1 MKKILIGLLIIL
13 MCSIVANVI
22 VFSFYFEKYSSSEL
36 FERFVNKNKIS
47 ELELPKIPNFYQEN
61 ILALSFENN
70 VKNEKDFEEWDLLI
84 SEKFVEIYNL
94 QKVDE
99 HSLKNI
105 KKEFIE
111 STNSKILTK
120 FSAKS
125 FDGDKIIFYE
135 LKPNKQFDS
144 LQTVLIIPGSGNQG
158 AADVLDL
165 DSVYRDYFYH
175 KGLAK
180 KIVDEG
186 YIVYVIENRGWGERT
201 IDAGLYC
208 NEPVVFC
215 SGNVLSRYLS
225 NIGKDLFA
233 LQIDDSLQVFN
244 FVKNQEH
251 VKSDNIAV
259 VGLSL
264 GGGIAQ
270 GMAVIQPEIKSVILA
285 SGLISYQKTIGTG
298 ITPGMLQ
305 FFDFPDLVASLAP
318 KPIYLSWGENEK
330 SSFRFEAET
339 LYSAK
344 IIKNAYSVINAEQ
357 NVVIVIHNDEFN
369 NGHTFDVDSII
380 KFLKDTLGESRI

>member
-1 MKKILIGLLIIL
+1 

-22 VFSFYFEKYSSSEL
+22 VFSFYFEKYSFSEL

-47 ELELPKIPNFYQEN
+47 ELELPKIPKIYEKN
-61 ILALSFENN
+61 ILTLNFENN
-70 VKNEKDFEEWDLLI
+70 VKNKKDFEEWALLI
-84 SEKFVEIYNL
+84 SEKFIEIYNL
-94 QKVDE
+94 QNVND
-99 HSLKNI
+99 HILKNI
-105 KKEFIE
+105 KKEFVE
-111 STNSKILTK
+111 KTDSKILTK
-120 FSAKS
+120 FSAES

-165 DSVYRDYFYH
+165 DSVYKDYFYH

-186 YIVYVIENRGWGERT
+186 YIAYVIENRGWGERT

-215 SGNVLSRYLS
+215 SGNILSRYLS

-251 VKSDNIAV
+251 VESDNIAV
-259 VGLSL
+259 IGLSL

-285 SGLISYQKTIGTG
+285 SGLISYQKTVAPG

-344 IIKNAYSVINAEQ
+344 IIKKAYSVINAEQ
-357 NVVIVIHNDEFN
+357 NVVIVVHNDEFN